1 MALLLGGAIFLG
13 LTSVL
18 YGEVGIKGLVFKN
31 SATLI
36 DIPYFIMISID

>member
-1 MALLLGGAIFLG
+1 M
-13 LTSVL
+13 
-18 YGEVGIKGLVFKN
+18 KGLVFKN